1 MSLPLLLTQL
11 NVRDIDVSR
20 AERAK
25 LRAERE
31 IEEAQDKHLSSR
43 ALC

>member
-11 NVRDIDVSR
+11 NVRAILMLVVG
-20 AERAK
+20 ERAK

-31 IEEAQDKHLSSR
+31 IEEAQTNT
-43 ALC
+43 